1 MGTKKP
7 SKHKL
12 NKRQKLFVRYYVSSG
27 MVATQAAIKAGYSE
41 KTART
46 QGCALL
52 TNQYIKDAIQ
62 SHVHDLL
69 TDTENLSV
77 KWLQQTMAIAGFDI
91 RKAVSWDKDGVEFI
105 DSSTLD
111 DQTAFAIQEVSMIE
125 TEGEKS
131 SNRNIKVK
139 AYDKTKALDLLGKFL
154 GIVGGDS
161 FAIKLED
168 TSVKPEAMTTE
179 ARRERIAELR
189 RKLDGTN

>member
-7 SKHKL
+7 AKHKL
-12 NKRQKLFVRYYVSSG
+12 TERQKLFVRYYVSSG
-27 MVATQAAIKAGYSE
+27 MNATQAAIKAGYSE
-41 KTART
+41 KTARA
-46 QGCALL
+46 QGYRLL
-52 TNQYIKDAIQ
+52 VNVYIKVALDKHI
-62 SHVHDLL
+62 HDLL
-69 TDTENLSV
+69 TDTENLSI

-111 DQTAFAIQEVSMIE
+111 DQTAFAIQEVSMIQ
-125 TEGEKS
+125 TEDNK
-131 SNRNIKVK
+131 NIKVK

-154 GIVGGDS
+154 GIIGGES

-168 TSVKPEAMTTE
+168 TSAKPEAMTTE

>member
-7 SKHKL
+7 AKHKL
-12 NKRQKLFVRYYVSSG
+12 TERQKLFVRYYVSSG
-27 MVATQAAIKAGYSE
+27 MNATQAAIKAGYSE
-41 KTART
+41 KTARA
-46 QGCALL
+46 QGYRLL
-52 TNQYIKDAIQ
+52 VNVYIKVALDKHI
-62 SHVHDLL
+62 HDLL
-69 TDTENLSV
+69 TDTENLSI

-111 DQTAFAIQEVSMIE
+111 DQTAFAIQEVSMIQ
-125 TEGEKS
+125 TEDNK
-131 SNRNIKVK
+131 NIKVK

-168 TSVKPEAMTTE
+168 TSAKPEAMTTE

>member
-1 MGTKKP
+1 MAKKKP
-7 SKHKL
+7 AKHKL
-12 NKRQKLFVRYYVSSG
+12 NRRQSLFVRYYVSSG
-27 MVATQAAIKAGYSE
+27 MNSASAAEKAGYSP
-41 KTART
+41 KTARA
-46 QGCALL
+46 QGCRLL
-52 TNQYIKDAIQ
+52 SNVYIKEAIQ
-62 SHVHDLL
+62 SHIHDLL
-69 TDTENLSV
+69 TDTENLSI

-91 RKAVSWDKDGVEFI
+91 RKAVNWDADGVEFI

-154 GIVGGDS
+154 GIIGGES

-189 RKLDGTN
+189 RKLDGSN

>member
-1 MGTKKP
+1 
-7 SKHKL
+7 
-12 NKRQKLFVRYYVSSG
+12 VSSG
-27 MVATQAAIKAGYSE
+27 MNATQAAIKAGYSE
-41 KTART
+41 KTARA
-46 QGCALL
+46 QGYRLL
-52 TNQYIKDAIQ
+52 VNVYIKVALDKHI
-62 SHVHDLL
+62 HDLL
-69 TDTENLSV
+69 TDTENLSI

-91 RKAVSWDKDGVEFI
+91 RKAVSWDKNGVEFI
-105 DSSTLD
+105 DSSTID
-111 DQTAFAIQEVSMIE
+111 DATAFAIQEVSMIQ
-125 TEGEKS
+125 TEDNK
-131 SNRNIKVK
+131 NIKVK

>member
-1 MGTKKP
+1 M
-7 SKHKL
+7 
-12 NKRQKLFVRYYVSSG
+12 N
-27 MVATQAAIKAGYSE
+27 ATQAAIKAGYSE
-41 KTART
+41 KTARA
-46 QGCALL
+46 QGYRLL
-52 TNQYIKDAIQ
+52 VNVYIKVALDKHI
-62 SHVHDLL
+62 HDLL
-69 TDTENLSV
+69 TDTENLSI

-168 TSVKPEAMTTE
+168 TSAKPEAMTTE

>member
-1 MGTKKP
+1 MPKKKP
-7 SKHKL
+7 AKHKL
-12 NKRQKLFVRYYVSSG
+12 NRRQNLFVRYYVSSG
-27 MVATQAAIKAGYSE
+27 MNSCQAAEKAGYSP
-41 KTART
+41 KTARA
-46 QGCALL
+46 QGCRLL
-52 TNQYIKDAIQ
+52 SNVYIKVALDKHI
-62 SHVHDLL
+62 HDLL
-69 TDTENLSV
+69 TDTENLSI

-91 RKAVSWDKDGVEFI
+91 RKAVSWDKNGVEFI

-161 FAIKLED
+161 YAIKLED
-168 TSVKPEAMTTE
+168 TSTKPEAMTTE

>member
-7 SKHKL
+7 AKHKL
-12 NKRQKLFVRYYVSSG
+12 TERQKLFVRYYVSSG
-27 MVATQAAIKAGYSE
+27 MNATQAALQAGYSP
-41 KTART
+41 KTAKS
-46 QGCALL
+46 QGYRLL
-52 TNQYIKDAIQ
+52 VNVHLKDAIQ
-62 SHVHDLL
+62 SHIHNLL
-69 TDTENLSV
+69 TDTENLSI

-111 DQTAFAIQEVSMIE
+111 DQTAFAIQEVSMIQ
-125 TEGEKS
+125 TEDNK
-131 SNRNIKVK
+131 NIKVK

-154 GIVGGDS
+154 GIIGGES

-168 TSVKPEAMTTE
+168 TSAKPEAMTTE

>member
-7 SKHKL
+7 AKHKL
-12 NKRQKLFVRYYVSSG
+12 TERQKLFVRYYVSSG
-27 MVATQAAIKAGYSE
+27 MNATQAAIKAGYSE
-41 KTART
+41 KTARA
-46 QGCALL
+46 QGYRLL
-52 TNQYIKDAIQ
+52 VNVYIKVALDKHI
-62 SHVHDLL
+62 HDLL
-69 TDTENLSV
+69 TDTENLSI

-91 RKAVSWDKDGVEFI
+91 RKAVSWDKNGVEFI
-105 DSSTLD
+105 DSSTID
-111 DQTAFAIQEVSMIE
+111 DATAFAIQEVSMIQ
-125 TEGEKS
+125 TEDNK
-131 SNRNIKVK
+131 NIKVK

>member
-7 SKHKL
+7 AKHKFTE
-12 NKRQKLFVRYYVSSG
+12 RQKLFVRYYVSSG
-27 MVATQAAIKAGYSE
+27 MNATQAAIKAGYSP
-41 KTART
+41 KTAYV
-46 QGCALL
+46 QGCRLLSNANIKVALDKH
-52 TNQYIKDAIQ
+52 I
-62 SHVHDLL
+62 HDLL
-69 TDTENLSV
+69 TDTENLSI

-111 DQTAFAIQEVSMIE
+111 DQTAFAIQEISMIQ
-125 TEGEKS
+125 GEDS
-131 SNRNIKVK
+131 RNIKVK

>member
-1 MGTKKP
+1 MEKKRP
-7 SKHKL
+7 AKHKFTE
-12 NKRQKLFVRYYVSSG
+12 RQKLFVRYYVSSG
-27 MVATQAAIKAGYSE
+27 MNATQAAIKAGYSP
-41 KTART
+41 KTAFV
-46 QGCALL
+46 QGCRLLSNANIKVALDKHI
-52 TNQYIKDAIQ
+52 Y
-62 SHVHDLL
+62 DLL
-69 TDTENLSV
+69 TDTENLSI
-77 KWLQQTMAIAGFDI
+77 KWLQQTMAIACFDI

-111 DQTAFAIQEVSMIE
+111 DATAFAIQEVSMIE

-131 SNRNIKVK
+131 SNTNIKVK

-154 GIVGGDS
+154 GIIGGES

-168 TSVKPEAMTTE
+168 TSAKPESMTTE

>member
-1 MGTKKP
+1 MGKKKP
-7 SKHKL
+7 AKHKL
-12 NKRQKLFVRYYVSSG
+12 TERQKLFVRYYVSSG
-27 MVATQAAIKAGYSE
+27 MNATQAAIKAGYSP
-41 KTART
+41 KTAVH
-46 QGCALL
+46 QGCRLLLNAHIKVALDKH
-52 TNQYIKDAIQ
+52 I
-62 SHVHDLL
+62 HDLL
-69 TDTENLSV
+69 TDTENLSI

-91 RKAVSWDKDGVEFI
+91 RKAVSWDADGVEFI

-111 DQTAFAIQEVSMIE
+111 DQTAFAIQEVSMIQ
-125 TEGEKS
+125 GEDNK
-131 SNRNIKVK
+131 NIKVK

-154 GIVGGDS
+154 GIIGGES

>member
-7 SKHKL
+7 AKHKFTE
-12 NKRQKLFVRYYVSSG
+12 RQKLFVRYYVSSG
-27 MVATQAAIKAGYSE
+27 MNATQAAIKAGYSP
-41 KTART
+41 KTAYV
-46 QGCALL
+46 QGCRLLSNANIKVALDKH
-52 TNQYIKDAIQ
+52 I
-62 SHVHDLL
+62 HDLL
-69 TDTENLSV
+69 TDTENLSI

-111 DQTAFAIQEVSMIE
+111 DQTAFAIQEISMIQ
-125 TEGEKS
+125 GEDS
-131 SNRNIKVK
+131 RNIKVK

-168 TSVKPEAMTTE
+168 TSAKPETMTTE